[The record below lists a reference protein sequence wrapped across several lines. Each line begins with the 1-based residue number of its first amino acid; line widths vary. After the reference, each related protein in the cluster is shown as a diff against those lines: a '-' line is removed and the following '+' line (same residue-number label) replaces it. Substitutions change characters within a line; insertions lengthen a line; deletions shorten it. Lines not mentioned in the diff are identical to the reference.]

1 MSCLLMNN
9 NLKNI
14 LEERCG
20 KTLTFLTSLKQHKI
34 MNKVTYDVSLSE
46 VIKNKTNN
54 LFTHIL
60 TLLQNMNSFLF
71 IFFVSN

>member
-20 KTLTFLTSLKQHKI
+20 IILTFLKSLKQHKI
-34 MNKVTYDVSLSE
+34 MNNVTYDVSLSE
-46 VIKNKTNN
+46 VVKK
-54 LFTHIL
+54 
-60 TLLQNMNSFLF
+60 
-71 IFFVSN
+71 

>member
-14 LEERCG
+14 LEEKSG
-20 KTLTFLTSLKQHKI
+20 KILTFLESLKQHKI

-46 VIKNKTNN
+46 VIKK
-54 LFTHIL
+54 
-60 TLLQNMNSFLF
+60 
-71 IFFVSN
+71 